1 MNITDEWLLIKA
13 NLHIMATVLITG
25 GTGLVGQA
33 LRHTLQERG
42 YRVIILSRDP
52 APGKDDQAAWNP
64 VKQTIDREAIAAADH
79 IIHLAGAGVAD
90 KRWSRKRKQ
99 EILDSRVQGSRLIAN
114 SLQTLP
120 NKVKTVVSAS
130 AIGWYGADPQLPNPH
145 PFSEDAPAA
154 NDFLGSTCREWEAG
168 IKPVTTAGIRLVT
181 LRIGIVLS
189 REGGALR
196 EFIKPLR
203 WGVAAILGKGDQV
216 ISWVHIQDL
225 VNMFIASI
233 ENESMTGVYNA
244 VAPHPVS
251 NRELVQQLVQSAGKK
266 RLRIRVPGFL
276 LKLIMGE
283 MSIEILKSTT
293 VSSRRISDTG
303 FHYQY
308 EKIGPALKSFF

>member
-1 MNITDEWLLIKA
+1 
-13 NLHIMATVLITG
+13 MATVLITG

-90 KRWSRKRKQ
+90 KRWSRKRKH

-303 FHYQY
+303 FHFQY
-308 EKIGPALKSFF
+308 EKIGPAVKSFF